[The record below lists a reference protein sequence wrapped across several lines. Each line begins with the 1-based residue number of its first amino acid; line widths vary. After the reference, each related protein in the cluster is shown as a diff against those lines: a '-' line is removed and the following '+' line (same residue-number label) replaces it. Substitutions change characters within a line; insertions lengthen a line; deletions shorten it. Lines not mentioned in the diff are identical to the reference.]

1 MTHIRLQARILALGL
16 LASIACERAPTEP
29 PPPPPPP
36 PVDGTGPNFTIVLP
50 TPDSHDVDGD
60 GLVDFHLVWDGA
72 EGIGQKDIRVRSLRG
87 VNGTASAEANLL
99 PEWRISAQSDSSIS
113 FHETL
118 AQLMHDGEN
127 RVEISVSDSA
137 GNVSMDTVFFNLR
150 PSELIDTI
158 SSGRTSS
165 YFRGIDLVICEN
177 RGYVTAGLNLL
188 IFDIDSLTLIGDI
201 RNPYKSDQMSNI
213 ACVPGDPNLYVTETI
228 HRFNR
233 VTQTWLGNVIPAYS
247 ANAIV
252 PSRENSSWLYV
263 GERGGALAV
272 FDRVT
277 QTRIRNLGV
286 SPSFDRDDY
295 TFALAVLPGDE
306 KIYATRAYEGG
317 IVVVDPR
324 NGTILN
330 RIKVSGNWNHPGVVD
345 DMVLNSSSTRLYAAI
360 MDGEVRGVGEI
371 DTSTDSV
378 VRVIP
383 IVGSAPAMLA
393 LSPSGKRIFVTTFD
407 LYPPDPSW
415 NVLIDL
421 QLGRAIQEF
430 KRNRPAGA
438 SRFDAGVAFHP
449 SGKLIFVAR
458 DLSVDVYLHRE

>member
-1 MTHIRLQARILALGL
+1 MTHIALRVFALGL
-16 LASIACERAPTEP
+16 FAAVACEHAPTEP
-29 PPPPPPP
+29 PPPPP
-36 PVDGTGPNFTIVLP
+36 VDRTAPNFKIVLP
-50 TPDSHDVDGD
+50 TPDTHDVDGD
-60 GLVDFHLVWDGA
+60 GMVNFHLTWSPA
-72 EGIGQKDIRVRSLRG
+72 EGIGQQDIRVRSLRG
-87 VNGTASAEANLL
+87 VNGSVGADANLL
-99 PEWRISAQSDSSIS
+99 EEWRISELTDSSIV

-127 RVEISVSDSA
+127 RIEIAVSDTA
-137 GNVSMDTVFFNLR
+137 GNVSTDTVSFNLR

-188 IFDIDSLTLIGDI
+188 IFDIDSLNVIGDI

-233 VTQTWLGNVIPAYS
+233 TTNTWMGEVHPSYS

-252 PSRENSSWLYV
+252 PSRENPSWLYV

-272 FDRVT
+272 FDRAT
-277 QTRIRNLGV
+277 QTRVRNLGV

-295 TFALAVLPGDE
+295 TFGLAVLPGDE
-306 KIYATRAYEGG
+306 KVYATRAYEGG
-317 IVVVDPR
+317 ILAIDPR
-324 NGTILN
+324 DGTILK

-371 DTSTDSV
+371 DTSTDSI

-421 QLGRAIQEF
+421 QKGRAIQEF
-430 KRNRPAGA
+430 KRNRPDGV
-438 SRFDAGVAFHP
+438 SRFDGGVAFHP